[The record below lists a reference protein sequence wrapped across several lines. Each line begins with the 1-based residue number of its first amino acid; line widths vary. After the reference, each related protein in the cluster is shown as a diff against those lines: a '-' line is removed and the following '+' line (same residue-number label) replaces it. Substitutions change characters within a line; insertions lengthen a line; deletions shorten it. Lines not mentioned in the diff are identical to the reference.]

1 MLSLEEM
8 MYSTSW
14 PLNYSSTL
22 FDNLTYN
29 NTNVTDPS
37 SGGNQFILPWWRQM
51 IWTVL
56 FAGMIVVATGGNLIV
71 IWIVLAHKRMRTVT
85 NYFLVNLSIAD
96 AMVSTLNVIFNYTYM
111 LNSHWPF
118 GNLYCK
124 ISQFI
129 AVLTICASVFT
140 LMAISIDRYMAIMNP
155 LRPRMGRRA
164 TLCIA
169 VAIWMVG
176 AILSLPMLLFYT
188 TFTQKFDNGEVRV
201 ICYSDWPNSNDDGLS
216 YGEYL
221 YNVIFMILTYFLPI
235 GSMTFTYARVGLE
248 LWGSQ
253 SIGEATQRQLDNIR
267 SKRRVVKMMIVVV
280 VIFAVCWLPFHVY
293 FIVTSY
299 LPDITNEPYI
309 QEVFLAIYWL
319 AMSNSMY
326 NPIIYCWM
334 NSRFRRGFA
343 QFFSWCPWV
352 RITPEPNLSRSEAV
366 TSRYSCT
373 GSPDGNARISRNG
386 TVRIP
391 LHLQSSRC
399 IAGGNGAGTRFP
411 VHHRGHGKRWRTSQ
425 SRGHVS

>member
-1 MLSLEEM
+1 MQSLEELF
-8 MYSTSW
+8 YST
-14 PLNYSSTL
+14 PYPMNYSSTW
-22 FDNLTYN
+22 FENLTYRN
-29 NTNVTDPS
+29 DTNQTDLQMS
-37 SGGNQFILPWWRQM
+37 NKFILPWWRQM

-96 AMVSTLNVIFNYTYM
+96 AMVSTLNVTFNYTYM

-124 ISQFI
+124 VNQFI
-129 AVLTICASVFT
+129 AVITICASVFT

-155 LRPRMGRRA
+155 LKPRMGKRA

-169 VAIWMVG
+169 VAIWVVG
-176 AILSLPMLLFYT
+176 AILSLPMLLFYK
-188 TFTQKFDNGEVRV
+188 TFTQNFVNGEVRV
-201 ICYSDWPNSNDDGLS
+201 ICYSDWPNKSDDGLS
-216 YGEYL
+216 YDEYL

-299 LPDITNEPYI
+299 LPEITNEPYI
-309 QEVFLAIYWL
+309 QELYLAIYWL

-343 QFFSWCPWV
+343 QFFSWCPCV
-352 RITPEPNLSRSEAV
+352 RVTPEPSLSRSEAV

-373 GSPDGNARISRNG
+373 GSPEAHSRISRNG

-391 LHLQSSRC
+391 LHLQS
-399 IAGGNGAGTRFP
+399 AHGGNGRFP
-411 VHHRGHGKRWRTSQ
+411 VHPRGHGRRWRTSQ